1 MPPQL
6 EALPPHLPPQ
16 SEWDFFFF
24 FFFFFF
30 FLLFFFFFTYVFFT
44 YVLSGR
50 YRPLLQK
57 VAKCKKYNKFK
68 DFAFNTLAFQKVTN
82 MTFKYSNFRA
92 LKSVN
97 PKSSGGSAPW
107 TPGPWTPDPRPL
119 DPTQNRLALTRS
131 LCALRAHVCPPKK
144 NRLALTRSLCAL
156 RAHVCPKKIGP
167 QQFKKSARASRSL
180 CALRAHVCP
189 PIINRCPLLAP
200 PTF

>member
-1 MPPQL
+1 MYPL
-6 EALPPHLPPQ
+6 EFVP
-16 SEWDFFFF
+16 
-24 FFFFFF
+24 
-30 FLLFFFFFTYVFFT
+30 
-44 YVLSGR
+44 VLSGR

-107 TPGPWTPDPRPL
+107 TPGRGSAPAPRQGPYKAGPL

-144 NRLALTRSLCAL
+144 IGSRL
-156 RAHVCPKKIGP
+156 RARYVRSAHMFAQKKSDP
-167 QQFKKSARASRSL
+167 SNSKKSARASRSL

-200 PTF
+200 PLFKSWCRHCLYYVYPGR

>member
-1 MPPQL
+1 MAPSQHACLLLVSIYAFRRSYQFNLTLNSIHPQLNGLLSFNFYPHPSITSSLSFSLSIHSGGTRGGGMGGQMPPQL
-6 EALPPHLPPQ
+6 EALPPTCPPSQ
-16 SEWDFFFF
+16 NGIFFFF
-24 FFFFFF
+24 LFFSF
-30 FLLFFFFFTYVFFT
+30 FLLFFFFFLLMYFFT

-107 TPGPWTPDPRPL
+107 TPGRGSAPAPR
-119 DPTQNRLALTRS
+119 Q
-131 LCALRAHVCPPKK
+131 
-144 NRLALTRSLCAL
+144 
-156 RAHVCPKKIGP
+156 GP
-167 QQFKKSARASRSL
+167 
-180 CALRAHVCP
+180 
-189 PIINRCPLLAP
+189 
-200 PTF
+200 

>member
-1 MPPQL
+1 MYPL
-6 EALPPHLPPQ
+6 
-16 SEWDFFFF
+16 
-24 FFFFFF
+24 
-30 FLLFFFFFTYVFFT
+30 VFVP
-44 YVLSGR
+44 VLSGR

-97 PKSSGGSAPW
+97 PKSSP
-107 TPGPWTPDPRPL
+107 PGPPAGALPLRRAPGPQPKSARAYALAMCAPRTCL
-119 DPTQNRLALTRS
+119 
-131 LCALRAHVCPPKK
+131 PPKK

-167 QQFKKSARASRSL
+167 QQFKNRLAQRARYVRY
-180 CALRAHVCP
+180 AHMF
-189 PIINRCPLLAP
+189 AP
-200 PTF
+200 P

>member
-1 MPPQL
+1 MYPL
-6 EALPPHLPPQ
+6 EFVP
-16 SEWDFFFF
+16 
-24 FFFFFF
+24 
-30 FLLFFFFFTYVFFT
+30 
-44 YVLSGR
+44 VLSGR

-107 TPGPWTPDPRPL
+107 TPGRGSAPAPPPG
-119 DPTQNRLALTRS
+119 
-131 LCALRAHVCPPKK
+131 ALRRAPGPHPKSARAYALAMCAPRTCLPPPKK
-144 NRLALTRSLCAL
+144 SARAYALAMCAPRTCLPNKNRTRA
-156 RAHVCPKKIGP
+156 I
-167 QQFKKSARASRSL
+167 QKKSARASRSL

-200 PTF
+200 PTFFILVPPLSFGQANTLTQYL

>member
-1 MPPQL
+1 MYPL
-6 EALPPHLPPQ
+6 EFVP
-16 SEWDFFFF
+16 
-24 FFFFFF
+24 
-30 FLLFFFFFTYVFFT
+30 
-44 YVLSGR
+44 VLSGR

-107 TPGPWTPDPRPL
+107 TPGRGSVPLHPARGPKAGPWTPPKIGSR
-119 DPTQNRLALTRS
+119 
-131 LCALRAHVCPPKK
+131 LRARYVRSAHMFAPPPKK

-156 RAHVCPKKIGP
+156 CAHVCPKKYWGGGA
-167 QQFKKSARASRSL
+167 QS
-180 CALRAHVCP
+180 LRAWSE
-189 PIINRCPLLAP
+189 LSDQAEGA
-200 PTF
+200 

>member
-1 MPPQL
+1 MAAPGGGGAWGGQMPPPPQL

-30 FLLFFFFFTYVFFT
+30 YFFFFFFTFFLLMYFFT

-107 TPGPWTPDPRPL
+107 TPGRGSAPAPR
-119 DPTQNRLALTRS
+119 Q
-131 LCALRAHVCPPKK
+131 
-144 NRLALTRSLCAL
+144 
-156 RAHVCPKKIGP
+156 GP
-167 QQFKKSARASRSL
+167 
-180 CALRAHVCP
+180 
-189 PIINRCPLLAP
+189 
-200 PTF
+200 